1 MLKRQCFYDS
11 KQLNTL
17 LFSINSVSVNAS
29 LTFAKKQGIMES
41 FGLVSSL
48 EMIAVRKLRKVKKN
62 LGKLSSSFIVVSLE
76 KSLTEPL
83 IELKQLY

>member
-1 MLKRQCFYDS
+1 M
-11 KQLNTL
+11 T
-17 LFSINSVSVNAS
+17 AS

-48 EMIAVRKLRKVKKN
+48 EMMAVRKLRKVQKN